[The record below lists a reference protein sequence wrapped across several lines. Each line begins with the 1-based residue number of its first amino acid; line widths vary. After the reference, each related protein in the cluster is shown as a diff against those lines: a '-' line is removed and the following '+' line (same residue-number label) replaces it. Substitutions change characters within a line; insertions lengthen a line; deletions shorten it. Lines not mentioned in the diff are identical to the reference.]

1 MRKLFYL
8 LFIGFLFSC
17 SSEDSV
23 LSIDDGKPTLRAVV
37 DSKYKELGW
46 GIDLTGDY
54 LSLSAVKAP
63 VIDVI
68 KFEKDFSTRIISKG
82 GEPSGQR
89 YSYKNTFYGNNSVE
103 YIKSMDISLNADFGD
118 KIGEKKDKFAK
129 TISGN
134 FSSKQSYASNYTF
147 VGQDECIEVG
157 KAYFVEKDVAVLQ
170 KYLDAG
176 FLYSLANKT
185 PATIVSEY
193 GTHVLMD
200 ITLGGKLSLL
210 YRSEVVK
217 TSKETTAKAGFSL
230 VLSSFGL
237 GGSGSTNTQLINNNT
252 SAFLYAK
259 SSGGTKSISESWD
272 FNNGPLKSISTSDWN
287 GSVNFANCVVINI
300 QKAVP
305 IYELV
310 ADPVKKAQIKAA
322 VEKYMAEQEL
332 ELLTPMHRYWSSGL
346 NDHMYLVN
354 RDDDAHGKWYVYEGV
369 EYYGYNV
376 QMPGTVPLYRYWS
389 ASLRDHMY
397 KIVMDNNSKYTYEGI
412 ECYVY
417 QKQAPNTVPVYGYW
431 SSGLRDHMYKISM
444 DSNSR
449 YVYEGIQFY
458 AYPGNIK

>member
-1 MRKLFYL
+1 M
-8 LFIGFLFSC
+8 
-17 SSEDSV
+17 
-23 LSIDDGKPTLRAVV
+23 RAVV
-37 DSKYKELGW
+37 DSKYKELGL
-46 GIDLTGDY
+46 GIDLPGDY

-68 KFEKDFSTRIISKG
+68 KFEKDFSTRIIRKG

-103 YIKSMDISLNADFGD
+103 YIKSMDISLNADFGN

-147 VGQDECIEVG
+147 FWQDECIEVG

-193 GTHVLMD
+193 GTHVLID

-252 SAFLYAK
+252 STFLYAK

-287 GSVNFANCVVINI
+287 GSVNFANCVVLNI

-310 ADPVKKAQIKAA
+310 ADPAKKAQIKAD
-322 VEKYMAEQEL
+322 VEEYMADRWL
-332 ELLTPMHRYWSSGL
+332 ELLTPLHRLWLASKIMITMTTERNDPLYPDWAYGGL
-346 NDHMYLVN
+346 IGYLCS
-354 RDDDAHGKWYVYEGV
+354 
-369 EYYGYNV
+369 V
-376 QMPGTVPLYRYWS
+376 QIPGTTPLYRFWHAKKLIITVS
-389 ASLRDHMY
+389 TDR
-397 KIVMDNNSKYTYEGI
+397 N
-412 ECYVY
+412 
-417 QKQAPNTVPVYGYW
+417 AP
-431 SSGLRDHMYKISM
+431 
-444 DSNSR
+444 R
-449 YVYEGIQFY
+449 Y
-458 AYPGNIK
+458 PD